1 MPRILLTAFKPFANW
16 DQNSSWLA
24 LQALTRDLPPTAD
37 VTTRLYPVD
46 YDEVRSR
53 LAADLQGSYD
63 VVLHVGQ
70 SSGSAVIQLEQFAL
84 NARRVVG
91 EPQEVVRPLEA
102 SGPLAYSSALPLGD
116 WTRRLRDNGIPT
128 VLSLH
133 AGDYLCNASMYW
145 SHYLLEAAGQTPRV
159 GFVHLPLDTS
169 QAATELKATPSM
181 PSEVCATA
189 LRLLVSWAGEF
200 VDYSSAFTTSLK
212 CPVGPT
218 LEGQS

>member
-1 MPRILLTAFKPFANW
+1 MSRILLTAFKPFADW

-24 LQALTRDLPPTAD
+24 LQALMRDLPPSTD

-53 LAADLQGSYD
+53 LAADLQGSFD
-63 VVLHVGQ
+63 VVLHIGQ
-70 SSGSAVIQLEQFAL
+70 SSGSPVIQLEQFAL
-84 NARRVVG
+84 NACRVVG
-91 EPQEVVRPLEA
+91 ESQEIIRPLEEN
-102 SGPLAYSSALPLGD
+102 GPLAYSSALPLGD
-116 WTRRLRDNGIPT
+116 WTRRLREYGIPT

-145 SHYLLEAAGQTPRV
+145 SHYLLEAAGQTARV

-169 QAATELKATPSM
+169 QVVTQPKAMPSL

-189 LRLLVSWAGEF
+189 LRMLVSWAGEL
-200 VDYSSAFTTSLK
+200 VDYSAAFTSSQ
-212 CPVGPT
+212 PT
-218 LEGQS
+218 LEGQA